1 MELQMLCQAV
11 DTATGYMCA
20 LGELLEERLL
30 DIPERIKDAVEY
42 GVHSGV
48 TVTLVV
54 A

>member
-1 MELQMLCQAV
+1 M
-11 DTATGYMCA
+11 DTATSYMRARVEC
-20 LGELLEERLL
+20 LKERLL
-30 DIPERIKDAVEY
+30 DIPECIKDAVEY